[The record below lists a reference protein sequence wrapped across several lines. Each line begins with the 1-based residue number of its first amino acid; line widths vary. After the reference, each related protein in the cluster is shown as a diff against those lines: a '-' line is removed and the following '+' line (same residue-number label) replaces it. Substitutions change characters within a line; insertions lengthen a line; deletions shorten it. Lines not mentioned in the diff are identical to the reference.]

1 LLGKGL
7 TGGGAEAVLPGVRK
21 FDDTKFP
28 ISGNLTHNT
37 GVKNWKLITKNM
49 RKISAPPEVGTSV
62 KHKVG
67 QWVQTDRK
75 THEEW
80 ARFSV
85 KKPTASGL
93 LHLLVANMG
102 HQNAVSVPQKVL
114 AKLMDVSDRTIRTA
128 ISALVAGNWIQVIR
142 LGKGKE
148 SVYVVNDRVAWGQ
161 SRSDLCLSAFSA
173 TIIADAADQDEATLS
188 KTPLRRIPTLYQGE
202 MQLPTGPGED
212 PPSQP
217 HLDGME
223 PDLPAL
229 SAQDELE
236 RRGQLLFPEK

>member
-1 LLGKGL
+1 
-7 TGGGAEAVLPGVRK
+7 
-21 FDDTKFP
+21 
-28 ISGNLTHNT
+28 
-37 GVKNWKLITKNM
+37 M
-49 RKISAPPEVGTSV
+49 RKLSAPPEVGTPV
-62 KHKVG
+62 RHKPG

-80 ARFSV
+80 ARYSV

-102 HQNAVSVPQKVL
+102 RQNAVSVSQKVL

-128 ISALVAGNWIQVIR
+128 IADLVAGNWIQVVR

-148 SVYVVNDRVAWGQ
+148 AVYVVNDRVAWGQ
-161 SRSDLCLSAFSA
+161 PRSELRLSVFSA
-173 TIIADAADQDEATLS
+173 TIIADADDQDEATLAS
-188 KTPLRRIPTLYQGE
+188 TPLRRIPTLYPGE
-202 MQLPTGPGED
+202 RQLPTGPGED

-217 HLDGME
+217 SIPGME

-229 SAQDELE
+229 TMQEETAHPKSLPKD
-236 RRGQLLFPEK
+236 

>member
-1 LLGKGL
+1 
-7 TGGGAEAVLPGVRK
+7 
-21 FDDTKFP
+21 
-28 ISGNLTHNT
+28 
-37 GVKNWKLITKNM
+37 M
-49 RKISAPPEVGTSV
+49 R
-62 KHKVG
+62 HKPG

-80 ARFSV
+80 ARYSV

-102 HQNAVSVPQKVL
+102 RQNAVSVSQKVL

-128 ISALVAGNWIQVIR
+128 IADLVAGNWIQVVR

-148 SVYVVNDRVAWGQ
+148 AVYVVNDRVAWGQ
-161 SRSDLCLSAFSA
+161 PRSELRLSVFSA
-173 TIIADAADQDEATLS
+173 TIIADADDQDEATLAS
-188 KTPLRRIPTLYQGE
+188 TPLRRIPTLYPGE
-202 MQLPTGPGED
+202 RQLPTGPGED

-217 HLDGME
+217 SIPGME

-229 SAQDELE
+229 TMQEETAHPKSLPKD
-236 RRGQLLFPEK
+236 

>member
-1 LLGKGL
+1 
-7 TGGGAEAVLPGVRK
+7 VRK
-21 FDDTKFP
+21 FDDTLFP
-28 ISGNLTHNT
+28 ILGNVLHNT
-37 GVKNWKLITKNM
+37 VSRNWKSTAKFM
-49 RKISAPPEVGTSV
+49 RKIAAPPEVGAPL

-128 ISALVAGNWIQVIR
+128 IADLVAGSWIQVVR

-148 SVYVVNDRVAWGQ
+148 AVYVVNDRVAWGQ
-161 SRSDLCLSAFSA
+161 SRNELCLSVFSA
-173 TIIADAADQDEATLS
+173 TIIADAFDQDEATLS
-188 KTPLRRIPTLYQGE
+188 KVPLRRIPTLYQGE
-202 MQLPTGPGED
+202 MQLPTGPGEE

-217 HLDGME
+217 SIPGME

-229 SAQDELE
+229 TVQEEL
-236 RRGQLLFPEK
+236 GQRDQLRLTR

>member
-1 LLGKGL
+1 M
-7 TGGGAEAVLPGVRK
+7 LPGVRK

-28 ISGNLTHNT
+28 ILGNWLHNL
-37 GVKNWKLITKNM
+37 VSRNWKLKDKNM
-49 RKISAPPEVGTSV
+49 RRISAPPEVGTPV

-128 ISALVAGNWIQVIR
+128 ISDLVAGNWIQVVR

-148 SVYVVNDRVAWGQ
+148 AVYVVNDRVAWGQ
-161 SRSDLCLSAFSA
+161 SRNELCLSAFSA

-188 KTPLRRIPTLYQGE
+188 KAPLRRIPTLYQGE

-217 HLDGME
+217 SIPGLE

-229 SAQDELE
+229 TLQEELE
-236 RRGQLLFPEK
+236 RQGQMRLPGE

>member
-1 LLGKGL
+1 MVSRNGKQDG
-7 TGGGAEAVLPGVRK
+7 E
-21 FDDTKFP
+21 
-28 ISGNLTHNT
+28 I
-37 GVKNWKLITKNM
+37 M
-49 RKISAPPEVGTSV
+49 RRISAPPEVGAPV

-93 LHLLVANMG
+93 LHLLCANMG

-128 ISALVAGNWIQVIR
+128 ITDLVAGNWIQVVR

-148 SVYVVNDRVAWGQ
+148 AVYVVNDRVAWGQ
-161 SRSDLCLSAFSA
+161 ARSELCLSTFSA
-173 TIIADAADQDEATLS
+173 TIIADAADQDDATLS
-188 KTPLRRIPTLYQGE
+188 KTPLRRIPTLYPGE
-202 MQLPTGPGED
+202 RQLPTGPGED

-217 HLDGME
+217 SIEGLE

-229 SAQDELE
+229 QGDAADRAALE
-236 RRGQLLFPEK
+236 QRGQRRLIGD